1 MPWRI
6 WRSAPASNCRA
17 RRKAPHDPGSAD
29 LYDLMLRAARFFE
42 QNLADNARAQ
52 DYVQGRGIDAKTSG
66 NFALGYAPDAW
77 DALLNRFGAHEEE
90 RRRLLQAGLILER
103 SGEQTSGFY
112 DRFRDRLMFPIRD
125 SRGRV
130 IGFGGRVIDQGEPKY
145 MNSPETPLFHK
156 GRELYG
162 LYEARQA
169 RGDFKRLLIVEGYM
183 DVVRL
188 HQAGITY
195 AVATLGTATT
205 QEHLN
210 KIFQHH
216 Q

>member
-1 MPWRI
+1 MT
-6 WRSAPASNCRA
+6 AFA
-17 RRKAPHDPGSAD
+17 
-29 LYDLMLRAARFFE
+29 
-42 QNLADNARAQ
+42 
-52 DYVQGRGIDAKTSG
+52 IDS
-66 NFALGYAPDAW
+66 Y
-77 DALLNRFGAHEEE
+77 
-90 RRRLLQAGLILER
+90 
-103 SGEQTSGFY
+103 
-112 DRFRDRLMFPIRD
+112 FPIRD

-130 IGFGGRVIDQGEPKY
+130 IAFGGRIIDQGEPKY
-145 MNSPETPLFHK
+145 LNSPETPLFHK

-169 RGDFKRLLIVEGYM
+169 RSDFKRLMIVEGYM

-210 KIFQHH
+210 KSISHDERVGVLLRWRSRRKAGSLARVSKTPCLSRTMAASSSSCFCPTGTIRTRWWQPKVNGGLRGAIESPHCH
-216 Q
+216 SQSFCCSA